1 MNIIEKG
8 NIIKQMFNTVNA
20 ATVAIKEKAK
30 VEEEKLD
37 DIQVVEIK
45 GVRYLTSA
53 ILAERYGTT
62 PKRIANNFN
71 ENKERYKEGKHFI
84 KLTGDEL
91 KAFFA
96 VTNFGITN
104 QSKIR
109 TLYLWTEHGAFL
121 HAKSLNTDKAWEAY
135 EKLIEVYFRAQKAQ
149 AALNE
154 LSPQLQLMI
163 RLETEQNALKAKVTD
178 IEQRLDSM
186 TAEPEPEPAPQ
197 AKTKPKPW
205 SEREIDYLR
214 KAFALGQ
221 TDTEIAADLGRTE
234 DSIYNKRRTLGLR
247 DDSKCKRHWRPA
259 EDKKL
264 KKYYNQGIS
273 AYDIGQLLGRSLDSV
288 EGRLHRLRKAGKI

>member
-8 NIIKQMFNTVNA
+8 NIIEQVFNTVNA
-20 ATVAIKEKAK
+20 ATVAIKEKGK

-96 VTNFGITN
+96 VTNFGIAN

-149 AALNE
+149 TALQN

-163 RLETEQNALKAKVTD
+163 RIETEQNALKAKVAD
-178 IEQRLDSM
+178 IEQRLDNM
-186 TAEPEPEPAPQ
+186 TVEPDPEP
-197 AKTKPKPW
+197 TKALPKKW
-205 SEREIDYLR
+205 SERETDYLR
-214 KAFALGQ
+214 KAYALGQ
-221 TDTEIAADLGRTE
+221 TDTEIAADLGRTV
-234 DSIYNKRRTLGLR
+234 DSIKNKRRALGLC

-273 AYDIGQLLGRSLDSV
+273 AYDIGQLLGRSLESV
-288 EGRLHRLRKAGKI
+288 EGRLHRLRKAGRL

>member
-1 MNIIEKG
+1 MQNI
-8 NIIKQMFNTVNA
+8 N
-20 ATVAIKEKAK
+20 
-30 VEEEKLD
+30 
-37 DIQVVEIK
+37 DIQVIEQQ
-45 GVRYLTSA
+45 GVRVLTTA
-53 ILAERYGTT
+53 QLAECYETT
-62 PKRIANNFN
+62 ERRISENFN
-71 ENKERYKEGKHFI
+71 ANKERYEEGKHYIVLEGEKKRDF
-84 KLTGDEL
+84 L
-91 KAFFA
+91 
-96 VTNFGITN
+96 N
-104 QSKIR
+104 R
-109 TLYLWTEHGAFL
+109 TEIPYGSRAAKFYLWTERGALL
-121 HAKSLNTDKAWEAY
+121 HAKSLNTDKAWEVY
-135 EKLIEVYFRAQKAQ
+135 DRLVETYFRAKKAET
-149 AALNE
+149 ALQN

-178 IEQRLDSM
+178 VEQRLDSM